1 MKSPDS
7 NEIRLLLV
15 EDSPADVYLVREAMR
30 REGLSFCL
38 QVADNGE
45 TAIQILNRV
54 DADAKEPPP
63 GLLLVDLNVPRK
75 DGAEVLERLRHSP
88 RCGGIPVIMI
98 SSSDSATDRRR
109 AFDLGATEYFL
120 KPSSLAEMMS
130 LGKMVRRLIES
141 HSTNVLRPCADA
153 EGETRSSCE

>member
-1 MKSPDS
+1 MKSEVPD
-7 NEIRLLLV
+7 EIRLLLV
-15 EDSPADVYLVREAMR
+15 EDSPADVYLVREAMK
-30 REGLSFCL
+30 REGLNFCL
-38 QVADNGE
+38 DVAGNGE

-54 DADAKEPPP
+54 DADAKEPAP

-75 DGAEVLERLRHSP
+75 DGAEVLDRLRHSP

-98 SSSDSATDRRR
+98 SSSDSPKDRRR
-109 AFDLGATEYFL
+109 ALDLGATEYFL

-141 HSTNVLRPCADA
+141 HSTDVLRPCADA
-153 EGETRSSCE
+153 EGEIQSGCE